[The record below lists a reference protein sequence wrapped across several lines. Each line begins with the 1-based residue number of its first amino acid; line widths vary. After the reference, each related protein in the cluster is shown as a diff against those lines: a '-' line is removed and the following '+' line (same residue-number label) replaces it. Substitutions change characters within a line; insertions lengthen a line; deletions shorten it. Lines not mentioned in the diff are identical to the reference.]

1 MANANKDAVMV
12 KSDDVG
18 NYNDD
23 GIRQKLVG
31 EMLGSSMTVNE
42 DTNMSRPYDESNRL
56 ESQDELKDDNAE
68 LIQTEKAMLVPTT
81 NLHALSK
88 VLGEST

>member
-1 MANANKDAVMV
+1 MV
-12 KSDDVG
+12 KSDDE
-18 NYNDD
+18 Y

-68 LIQTEKAMLVPTT
+68 LISAE
-81 NLHALSK
+81 
-88 VLGEST
+88 

>member
-1 MANANKDAVMV
+1 MAKANKDAAMV
-12 KSDDVG
+12 KIDDE
-18 NYNDD
+18 Y

-68 LIQTEKAMLVPTT
+68 LISAE
-81 NLHALSK
+81 
-88 VLGEST
+88 

>member
-1 MANANKDAVMV
+1 MAKANKDAAMV
-12 KSDDVG
+12 KSDDEYG
-18 NYNDD
+18 L
-23 GIRQKLVG
+23 RQKLVG

-68 LIQTEKAMLVPTT
+68 LISAE
-81 NLHALSK
+81 
-88 VLGEST
+88 